1 MDEAKGY
8 FKSESSTEIN
18 IFFVVGNSEPTATRK
33 LQMENLSDLLFN
45 KHVINIHIL
54 IKCLT

>member
-1 MDEAKGY
+1 MRQRVILKVRVALKLT
-8 FKSESSTEIN
+8 F
-18 IFFVVGNSEPTATRK
+18 FFVVGNSEPTATRK